1 MSDPN
6 LVVSTNVKSARLEF
20 LGDEEIRKLSCCRV
34 VSPAAFAA
42 PEGSGLGAGGSKPW
56 GGDATGAAA
65 AAAAAAAGLAAAV
78 PGGVHDS
85 RMGVFDGRETC
96 GTCGAS
102 GSCPGHIGHIELE
115 LPALQPILMPSLVKL
130 LKGVRQGHLML
141 HLPLMLLV
149 LLLLWSLDSCPTAA
163 IAAFALAV
171 AAVAVRFVW
180 SAAAF
185 GCQGSRRDWRRRDSS
200 FCSCCC

>member
-1 MSDPN
+1 MPDPN

-34 VSPAAFAA
+34 VSRAAFAA
-42 PEGSGLGAGGSKPW
+42 PDLSTGSKKQW
-56 GGDATGAAA
+56 AADATGAAA

-78 PGGVHDS
+78 PGGLHDS

-130 LKGVRQGHLML
+130 LKGVSLKTF
-141 HLPLMLLV
+141 
-149 LLLLWSLDSCPTAA
+149 LLLLLS
-163 IAAFALAV
+163 
-171 AAVAVRFVW
+171 
-180 SAAAF
+180 
-185 GCQGSRRDWRRRDSS
+185 
-200 FCSCCC
+200 SCCCCYCCSSGRCCS